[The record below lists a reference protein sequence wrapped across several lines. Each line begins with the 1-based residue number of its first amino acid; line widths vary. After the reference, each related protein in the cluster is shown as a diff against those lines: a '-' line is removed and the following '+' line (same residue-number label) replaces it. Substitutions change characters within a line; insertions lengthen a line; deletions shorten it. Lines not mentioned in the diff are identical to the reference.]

1 MASKLGFKITGM
13 YSIFFFFFSG
23 FRMLLIFHVH
33 FFFSFRK
40 VSSSQGMVC
49 GFIDLFS
56 AFFPAL
62 FFNWFAKANL
72 TFDVYGIY

>member
-1 MASKLGFKITGM
+1 
-13 YSIFFFFFSG
+13 
-23 FRMLLIFHVH
+23 MLLIFHVH

>member
-13 YSIFFFFFSG
+13 YSIFFFSG
-23 FRMLLIFHVH
+23 FRMLLIFRVH
-33 FFFSFRK
+33 FFFPSEKFPVPREWF
-40 VSSSQGMVC
+40 V
-49 GFIDLFS
+49 DLLIFFS

>member
-13 YSIFFFFFSG
+13 YSIFFFFWLQNVADLLCTFFFFPSEK
-23 FRMLLIFHVH
+23 FPVPREWFVDLLIF
-33 FFFSFRK
+33 
-40 VSSSQGMVC
+40 
-49 GFIDLFS
+49 FS